1 MVEDESK
8 LIGPRE
14 KLEDLLKRI
23 GREPASEWGFKTERQ
38 KMVWVLGKMVEV
50 FTTRAQTALDNAE
63 KRMKARKAL
72 RQNAKQAAKNGGD
85 GAASVAQPTSQ
96 PVSAARP

>member
-1 MVEDESK
+1 MIEADTKMS
-8 LIGPRE
+8 GARQT
-14 KLEDLLKRI
+14 LEDLLKRV
-23 GREPASEWGFKTERQ
+23 GREPASEWGFKTERE

-72 RQNAKQAAKNGGD
+72 RRDAKQAVNGG
-85 GAASVAQPTSQ
+85 AP
-96 PVSAARP
+96 

>member
-1 MVEDESK
+1 MIEADTKVS
-8 LIGPRE
+8 GARE
-14 KLEDLLKRI
+14 TLEALLKRI
-23 GREPASEWGFKTERQ
+23 GREPASEWGFKTERE

-72 RQNAKQAAKNGGD
+72 RRDAKQAVSGGA
-85 GAASVAQPTSQ
+85 GAASVAQPG
-96 PVSAARP
+96 SAARP